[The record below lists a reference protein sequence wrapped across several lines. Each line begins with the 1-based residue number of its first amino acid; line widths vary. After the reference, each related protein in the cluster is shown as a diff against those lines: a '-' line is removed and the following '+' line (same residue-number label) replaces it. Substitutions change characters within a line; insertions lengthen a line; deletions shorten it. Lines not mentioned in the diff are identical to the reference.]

1 MADAATKFKDVPAF
15 LAALDDDKRAQVEA
29 VRAIVLAAN
38 PGLTENI
45 KWNAPSYVL
54 DGEDR
59 VTFNA
64 QNKEGLVK
72 LVLHMG
78 ATRPEDKKAP
88 PIMAD
93 DAGLA
98 AWASDIRAIITFA
111 DADDV
116 AAKSERLRD
125 FVTRWLEIPADAA

>member
-1 MADAATKFKDVPAF
+1 MADATPKHKDVPAF
-15 LAALDDDKRAQVEA
+15 LASLDEDKRAQVEA

-38 PGLTENI
+38 PSLTEHI

-59 VTFNA
+59 VTFNI

-78 ATRPEDKKAP
+78 ASRPEDKKAP

-93 DAGLA
+93 DGGLA
-98 AWASDIRAIITFA
+98 AWASDIRAIITVA

-116 AAKSERLRD
+116 AAKAERLRD
-125 FVTRWLEIPADAA
+125 FVARWLKIPTGT